1 MWTVLSDGRKFA
13 PWGLLGGTPGRTQ
26 KFIFDPDG
34 EHRDLP
40 SKCTIEVPKGGRVR
54 VETAG
59 GGGFGDPAQRDRE
72 DLQRDIRDEKIS
84 AEGARKLYGIG
95 A

>member
-1 MWTVLSDGRKFA
+1 MLSDGRKFA
-13 PWGLLGGTPGRTQ
+13 PWGLAGGTPGRPQ
-26 KFIFDPDG
+26 KFILDPDG

-72 DLQRDIRDEKIS
+72 DLHRDIRDEKIS
-84 AEGARKLYGIG
+84 AEAARKLTACSALI
-95 A
+95 